1 MENIILSGR
10 YAGKQRRMKRLLLFG
25 AAIILMV
32 ALSGCQARQSPLVGS
47 WHTESG
53 DTLPLES
60 MTIEFKDDGV
70 VNTHE
75 YHVFGVRDYYGYG
88 PSGTYGTTDN
98 KLTFTFS
105 GGSSRYSE
113 EKYADKNYLEVGE
126 NYPDRLERY
135 FEIDGDTLYLYET
148 PDKKETPDVF
158 LTGAFKRGSI
168 SDCDQFRKYFAY
180 E

>member
-25 AAIILMV
+25 AAVVLIF
-32 ALSGCQARQSPLVGS
+32 ALSGCQARQSPLVGL

-53 DTLPLES
+53 DALPLES
-60 MTIEFKDDGV
+60 TTIEFGDEGFVNV
-70 VNTHE
+70 VD
-75 YHVFGVRDYYGYG
+75 YQVFGVRDYYGYG
-88 PSGTYGTTDN
+88 PSGTYGVSEN
-98 KLTFTFS
+98 KLVFGFS
-105 GGSSRYSE
+105 GGSSHYSE
-113 EKYADKNYLEVGE
+113 EKYADKNNLEVGE

-135 FEIDGDTLYLYET
+135 FEIDGDTLYIYET

-158 LTGAFKRGSI
+158 LTGAFKRGAAE
-168 SDCDQFRKYFAY
+168 DCERLRKYFYY